1 MRLVRISIAAF
12 GFLLMLSAPTRADSE
27 LNRLCEIAADN
38 VGDCAC
44 ATEFLSTHLSAND
57 GRTMMELWGQGSSD
71 PRRLSGSDI
80 DNKYGAQANRVAW
93 AFVRQMNDFRAA
105 CPAATLMFEDADL
118 VRPRGD
124 MTRAQLTE
132 RPGAR

>member
-1 MRLVRISIAAF
+1 MRSVRITTAAL
-12 GFLLMLSAPTRADSE
+12 GFLLMLSTHARADTE

-44 ATEFLSTHLSAND
+44 ATEFLSTHLSAKD
-57 GRTMMELWGQGSSD
+57 GRTLMELWGQGSSD

-80 DNKYGAQANRVAW
+80 DKKYGAQASRVAW
-93 AFVRQMNDFRAA
+93 VFVRQMNAFRAA

-118 VRPRGD
+118 VRTRAD
-124 MTRAQLTE
+124 LTRAQLIE